1 MRYKPQLTVRTE
13 AKYSSTVNNITSKFF
28 FSFRMYLFRTPFL
41 MVADPEMIKEIL
53 IKEFQKFHD
62 RKVKMIHSFF
72 LSLIISSL
80 CIVMKDLNLSSF
92 NFSSS

>member
-1 MRYKPQLTVRTE
+1 MRYEPQLTVRTE
-13 AKYSSTVNNITSKFF
+13 AKYSSTVNNITVNF

-53 IKEFQKFHD
+53 VKEFQKFHD

-80 CIVMKDLNLSSF
+80 CIVMEDLNLSSF

>member
-1 MRYKPQLTVRTE
+1 
-13 AKYSSTVNNITSKFF
+13 
-28 FSFRMYLFRTPFL
+28 

-53 IKEFQKFHD
+53 VKEFQKFHD
-62 RKVKMIHSFF
+62 RKVKMTHSFF
-72 LSLIISSL
+72 FSLIISSL